1 MKTISAREANQAFSK
16 LLAAAAAGQEFVITR
31 RGTPVAKLVPVTGG
45 DAAAERKAAGRRMM
59 RRMRHGARLGGIK
72 VPREQIYQR

>member
-16 LLAAAAAGQEFVITR
+16 LLAAAAAGEEFVITR
-31 RGTPVAKLVPVTGG
+31 RGTPVAKLVPVTGR
-45 DAAAERKAAGRRMM
+45 DADEERQAAGRRMM
-59 RRMRHGARLGGIK
+59 RRMRQGARLGGIK

>member
-16 LLAAAAAGQEFVITR
+16 LLAAAAAGEEFVITR
-31 RGTPVAKLVPVTGG
+31 RGTPVAKLVPVTGR
-45 DAAAERKAAGRRMM
+45 DAAEERQAAGRRMM
-59 RRMRHGARLGGIK
+59 RRMRQGARLGGIK